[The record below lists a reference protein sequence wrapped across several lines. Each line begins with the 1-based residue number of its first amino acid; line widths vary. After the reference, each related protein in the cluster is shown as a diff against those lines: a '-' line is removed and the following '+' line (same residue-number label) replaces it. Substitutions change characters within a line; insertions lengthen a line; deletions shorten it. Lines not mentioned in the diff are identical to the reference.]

1 MKTLNR
7 PMFRYGGPIKEGVMN
22 GIREPKRNGGSM
34 GTRKAA
40 LVGNPVFPQTN
51 GRENHALP
59 ALAYAPMAIGAAARF
74 VAPMFGKF
82 AQRQLPKLIRSG
94 KNKGQPMLNK
104 KGESIFRTGSG
115 PKNREEFFEPNAV
128 GRFFKNDPLAKAAVT
143 GAGFT
148 GKAFQKV
155 GGGIK
160 YATTTPSGLLF
171 LGAPVTYSA
180 GKYFLNSGEEIKGED
195 LEKITR
201 SGRDEGTSGAP
212 GGGDPGM
219 FATPE
224 GEQPKELTP
233 AEREQIE
240 ADNRMKQMDKYREIM
255 DIKGM
260 NKDAAYKSLIDAS
273 KIIQEGGNLKKSLK
287 DGSLIQKVT
296 AAASKRFDKVSDTET
311 ALRSLVAKG
320 EIENVL
326 NKDKNALDKEY
337 KEGMVAI
344 NKKKL
349 AGSTLGEELSAY
361 RTKLGKNASGK
372 TLAGFVMDEGGSIV
386 SIADSSAVDKHIKGG
401 GDSVSFMELVVK
413 NNVEAGK
420 EIIPGMYVVKDSLIT
435 INPDGSVTP
444 NYKIT

>member
-34 GTRKAA
+34 MGNNEGPRRAA
-40 LVGNPVFPQTN
+40 LVGNPIYPNVAGRTN
-51 GRENHALP
+51 HVV
-59 ALAYAPMAIGAAARF
+59 PMAIGVAARF
-74 VAPMFGKF
+74 LAPAVGRFVTRK
-82 AQRQLPKLIRSG
+82 AL
-94 KNKGQPMLNK
+94 PMLNK
-104 KGESIFRTGSG
+104 AGKNMYKKGM
-115 PKNREEFFEPNAV
+115 PKIKKNQRFEEAREGFDPNAV
-128 GRFFKNDPLAKAAVT
+128 GRFFVNDPLAKAAVT
-143 GAGFT
+143 GSNFA
-148 GKAFQKV
+148 GKAIQKV

-180 GKYFLNSGEEIKGED
+180 GRYFLSDGKELTGNDLNKIKKGGVNTPSGNNPFGYED
-195 LEKITR
+195 DVEAKLDKR
-201 SGRDEGTSGAP
+201 
-212 GGGDPGM
+212 
-219 FATPE
+219 
-224 GEQPKELTP
+224 ELTP

-240 ADNRMKQMDKYREIM
+240 AANRMKQMDKYKEIM

-260 NKDAAYKSLIDAS
+260 SKDAAYKSLLDAS
-273 KIIQEGGNLKKSLK
+273 KIIQEGGNLKKQLK

-361 RTKLGKNASGK
+361 RTAKGKNASGK

-386 SIADSSAVDKHIKGG
+386 SIADSSAVDKHIKSG
-401 GDSVSFMELVVK
+401 GDSVSFMELVVA
-413 NNVEAGK
+413 NNVKAGK